1 MKECTVCKHKAEKV
15 AKIKLEKLDLTEIEI
30 NICEKC
36 AGKVDDNLFYII
48 VCRNCGAVIWMENND
63 KEKVPIKVQDECF
76 NCAVPVRASDIFPM
90 I

>member
-1 MKECTVCKHKAEKV
+1 V

-36 AGKVDDNLFYII
+36 AGKIDDSLFYIM
-48 VCRNCGAVIWMENND
+48 VCRNCGAVIGMENGEQ
-63 KEKVPIKVQDECF
+63 EKMPIKIQDECF
-76 NCAVPVRASDIFPM
+76 RCTESSRASEIFPM